1 MPKKRMETHILVF
14 ITAVGYCVLQVNM
27 RASKKAPAGYPDL
40 GWKGVLLLI
49 KEIV

>member
-40 GWKGVLLLI
+40 SREEVLLLI
-49 KEIV
+49 KQVV